1 MAITPSPDHYDN
13 TWNVGNFI
21 REEGLSFH
29 LGNAVK
35 YVCRCEHKGNK
46 REDLVK
52 AIHYLQDELENT
64 IYESELTGPSG
75 GISGSLQFASM
86 WEEYETDPEMFDR

>member
-1 MAITPSPDHYDN
+1 MAITQSPDHYHN

-35 YVCRCEHKGNK
+35 YVFRCEHKGNK
-46 REDLVK
+46 REDLIK
-52 AIHYLQDELENT
+52 AIHYLQNELENAV
-64 IYESELTGPSG
+64 YESELTGPSG
-75 GISGSLQFASM
+75 AIPRSIQFACD
-86 WEEYETDPEMFDR
+86 WDEWATDPEVFDR